1 MGQYDGLGGEAMFR
15 AVTPIGAYTAP
26 FNVSGQPGVSLPL
39 AFSKSGLPIGVQI
52 VMHRR
57 DDRRLCGL
65 AAQLEEAAPITS
77 AFF

>member
-1 MGQYDGLGGEAMFR
+1 
-15 AVTPIGAYTAP
+15 
-26 FNVSGQPGVSLPL
+26 LPL
-39 AFSKSGLPIGVQI
+39 AMSKSGLPIGVQI

-57 DDRRLCGL
+57 DDRRLLGL